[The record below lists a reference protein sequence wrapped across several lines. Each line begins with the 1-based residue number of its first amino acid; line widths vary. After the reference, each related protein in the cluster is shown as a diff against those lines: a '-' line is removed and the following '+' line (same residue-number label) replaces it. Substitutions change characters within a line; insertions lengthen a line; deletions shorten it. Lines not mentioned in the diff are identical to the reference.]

1 MRKSQNNVITNI
13 KMIEIIEVSLEALM
27 HVDSPDGALTLLTA
41 LEVEAQEY
49 LCSNDAFDQL
59 TTWRHECTM
68 LCQAH
73 EDSSYADMKLIHML
87 QEKNEFLQLWIF
99 KNDFPKH
106 VRNAIE
112 RVHEYVSSMRWS
124 DN

>member
-87 QEKNEFLQLWIF
+87 QEKNEFLQLWMHLF
-99 KNDFPKH
+99 F
-106 VRNAIE
+106 
-112 RVHEYVSSMRWS
+112 YVSLCTEFSFVQFCLLIGKSRVY
-124 DN
+124 